1 VTLTYEIIGGDNRA
15 HGPVTG
21 EELCEW
27 IRQGRA
33 GRNTMIRPSNTDTWR
48 PLSTFPEF
56 SGPLRGLPWI
66 PLYQPAPKAHK
77 LAVTSMVL
85 GISSLVLIA
94 AAIFLVPVGMIV
106 VAATAGRPQLAVFA
120 AMVMVGLLIL
130 PSAASVITGH
140 AGLRAIKAGPAEYGG
155 GGMAVAGLVTGYLSL
170 AASGILFVLVAWGWL
185 ETID

>member
-1 VTLTYEIIGGDNRA
+1 MTLTYEIIGGDNRA

-66 PLYQPAPKAHK
+66 PLYQPAPKVHS
-77 LAVTSMVL
+77 LAVASLVL
-85 GISSLVLIA
+85 GIVSLLIVGLGLLTGVP
-94 AAIFLVPVGMIV
+94 AAIC
-106 VAATAGRPQLAVFA
+106 
-120 AMVMVGLLIL
+120 
-130 PSAASVITGH
+130 GH
-140 AGLRAIKAGPAEYGG
+140 AALRAIKAEPTEYGG
-155 GGMAVAGLVTGYLSL
+155 NGMAIAGLITGYIGLL
-170 AASGILFVLVAWGWL
+170 ISGVMFILMLLIWL
-185 ETID
+185 EIID